1 MSIWPCNKLFALP
14 LFSNILLSKNP
25 LSLNYDTVSGTGGS
39 GTIFFSSCNLLCT
52 FCQNYEISHLMEGER
67 VNREGLAAM
76 MVALQRRG
84 CHNIN
89 LVSPTH
95 VVPQVMEALVP
106 AIEMGLTVPLVYNT
120 GGYDSPETLQL
131 LSGIVDIYMP
141 DFKFWDSR
149 WAERFCH
156 APDYRERVCESILEM
171 HRQVGDLIIGRDR
184 IARHGLLV
192 RHLVMPGGIAGTRE
206 IMNFLAEK
214 ISRGT
219 YVNIMAQYHPAG
231 KAAGDP
237 IIGRRITRE
246 EYDRALQEAVRAG
259 LRRLDWVR
267 FPGN

>member
-1 MSIWPCNKLFALP
+1 
-14 LFSNILLSKNP
+14 
-25 LSLNYDTVSGTGGS
+25 
-39 GTIFFSSCNLLCT
+39 
-52 FCQNYEISHLMEGER
+52 
-67 VNREGLAAM
+67 
-76 MVALQRRG
+76 
-84 CHNIN
+84 
-89 LVSPTH
+89 
-95 VVPQVMEALVP
+95 MEALVP